1 MISQKIII
9 ELGEV
14 LPILPPEIWNKIQ
27 DYLLEYYRN
36 EHKKTHGKYLQE
48 SLYSLKLALFCMY
61 NCDQDIFNVEYF
73 SDSAFKNIQKVIN
86 CMQNKWIYHD
96 KQVNGVIRHYPFT
109 VFPTNWDLFVR
120 EHIYDEIGPEEHY
133 ETYDGYKSFLMIE
146 NEKMDELETHK
157 WQVNNRNSSDGKRLL
172 LPCHKLGWIN
182 RYEGIE
188 IQGFTS
194 YEDELEDREYGYD
207 FD

>member
-14 LPILPPEIWNKIQ
+14 LPILPPEIWDKIQ
-27 DYLLEYYRN
+27 DYLLVYYRN

-48 SLYSLKLALFCMY
+48 SLYSLKLALFWMY

-86 CMQNKWIYHD
+86 CIQNKWINHD

-120 EHIYDEIGPEEHY
+120 EHIYDEIGPGEYY

-157 WQVNNRNSSDGKRLL
+157 WQVDNSNSNNGKRLL

-188 IQGFTS
+188 IEDYTS

>member
-133 ETYDGYKSFLMIE
+133 ETYDGYRSFLMIE

-157 WQVNNRNSSDGKRLL
+157 WQVDNRNFNNGKRLL

-188 IQGFTS
+188 IEHYTC

>member
-86 CMQNKWIYHD
+86 CIQNKWIYHD

-120 EHIYDEIGPEEHY
+120 KHIYDEIGPEEHY

-157 WQVNNRNSSDGKRLL
+157 WQVDNSNSNNGKRLL
-172 LPCHKLGWIN
+172 IPCHKLGWIN

>member
-27 DYLLEYYRN
+27 DYLLKYYRN
-36 EHKKTHGKYLQE
+36 EHKKAHGRYLQE
-48 SLYSLKLALFCMY
+48 SLYSLKLALFWMY

>member
-14 LPILPPEIWNKIQ
+14 LPILPPEIWDKIQ
-27 DYLLEYYRN
+27 DYLLVYYRN
-36 EHKKTHGKYLQE
+36 EHKKTHGRYVEE
-48 SLYSLKLALFCMY
+48 SLYSLKLALFWMY

-73 SDSAFKNIQKVIN
+73 SNSAFKNIQKVIN

-157 WQVNNRNSSDGKRLL
+157 WQVDNRNSSDGKRLL

-188 IQGFTS
+188 IEHYTC